1 MVLVL
6 LRTVLLPVS
15 VMAGAEA
22 WFVKVWAPFQVG
34 ALCEGSQDSAA
45 RLRSRPR
52 R

>member
-22 WFVKVWAPFQVG
+22 WFVEGVG
-34 ALCEGSQDSAA
+34 AVPS
-45 RLRSRPR
+45 RLVRL
-52 R
+52 